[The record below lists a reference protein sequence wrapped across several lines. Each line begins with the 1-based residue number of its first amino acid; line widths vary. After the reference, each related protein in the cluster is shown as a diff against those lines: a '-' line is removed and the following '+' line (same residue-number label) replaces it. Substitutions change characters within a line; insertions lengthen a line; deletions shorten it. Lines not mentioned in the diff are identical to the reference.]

1 MASKNK
7 SKETIPNLLRPDGT
21 LSESTSEKCEIF
33 NKFFASVFTEEGD
46 GELPDFDKTPDTI
59 LENIIITEHQMY
71 TSLKSLKTSKSPG
84 PDEIHPRILKELAN
98 ELSYPLTL
106 LFNKTLEKGK
116 IPAEWKIA
124 QVRPIFKKGSKVSA
138 GNYRPVSLTSVV
150 CKVFEGFIR
159 DAMYTHFVTNNLLS
173 DKQFGF
179 CKGRSCITQL
189 LVTLHDWMC
198 DLDNN
203 TPVDV
208 MYLDFKKAFDSVP
221 HKRLIHKIKGYG
233 VHGNVLNW
241 VRDFLTERTQYV
253 SLDGEESE
261 PVAVTSGVP
270 QGSVL
275 GPTLFIYYIND
286 LPDVV
291 NTLLKIFADD
301 TKSYSKLKSIADKYL
316 LQTSCDNLVEWS
328 IHWLLGFNCDKCN
341 VLHLGKNNPK
351 YEYTIK
357 DFKEQDKITTM
368 SETFCEK
375 DLGVHIDPDLNFE
388 SHIKIVTKKA
398 RSLSGM
404 IMRTFVNKSPDVF
417 IPLFKALIRPVVE
430 YGNPVWCPYL
440 RKNIDEIEKI
450 QRNYTRNIIGM
461 KKLDYGE
468 RLKTLKLPSLEY
480 RRVRGDMIE
489 VYKILTNHYDPLTTH
504 TLLTLDNSS
513 NTRGHAFKLKKSSFN
528 STKFKY
534 FFTNRVVNL
543 WNKLPEQIVH
553 APSLNVFKNKF
564 DSFMKDYIY
573 STNLDMYEL

>member
-1 MASKNK
+1 M
-7 SKETIPNLLRPDGT
+7 
-21 LSESTSEKCEIF
+21 
-33 NKFFASVFTEEGD
+33 
-46 GELPDFDKTPDTI
+46 
-59 LENIIITEHQMY
+59 
-71 TSLKSLKTSKSPG
+71 
-84 PDEIHPRILKELAN
+84 
-98 ELSYPLTL
+98 
-106 LFNKTLEKGK
+106 
-116 IPAEWKIA
+116 
-124 QVRPIFKKGSKVSA
+124 
-138 GNYRPVSLTSVV
+138 
-150 CKVFEGFIR
+150 
-159 DAMYTHFVTNNLLS
+159 
-173 DKQFGF
+173 
-179 CKGRSCITQL
+179 
-189 LVTLHDWMC
+189 
-198 DLDNN
+198 
-203 TPVDV
+203 
-208 MYLDFKKAFDSVP
+208 
-221 HKRLIHKIKGYG
+221 
-233 VHGNVLNW
+233 
-241 VRDFLTERTQYV
+241 
-253 SLDGEESE
+253 
-261 PVAVTSGVP
+261 
-270 QGSVL
+270 
-275 GPTLFIYYIND
+275 
-286 LPDVV
+286 
-291 NTLLKIFADD
+291 
-301 TKSYSKLKSIADKYL
+301 
-316 LQTSCDNLVEWS
+316 
-328 IHWLLGFNCDKCN
+328 
-341 VLHLGKNNPK
+341 HLGKNNPK
-351 YEYTIK
+351 YDYTIK

-398 RSLSGM
+398 HSLSGM
-404 IMRTFVNKSPDVF
+404 IMGTFVNKSPSVF

-564 DSFMKDYIY
+564 DSFMKDYLY